1 MKQAFSFYQDRKV
14 TCWERTHFDVQA
26 DTYEEAVAIVK
37 SWGGEDVALWEDDD
51 KVIITDGETLYE
63 TSEALSPEDNHG
75 RATIEVFEMSG
86 ETISDNANPTKR

>member
-1 MKQAFSFYQDRKV
+1 MAYYAFYQDRKV

-26 DTYEEAVAIVK
+26 DSYEEALAMIK
-37 SWGGEDVALWEDDD
+37 SWGGEDVVLWEDEE
-51 KVIITDGETLYE
+51 KVIITDGSTLYE

-86 ETISDNANPTKR
+86 ETIADNTNPTKR